1 MKLSEIR
8 GERIF
13 DVIADLIDPIANIAA
28 DPVAADLFTRKK
40 VPEGMTAKAFVL
52 QRVRENAP
60 ALLKDHKK
68 DVIAILSAIEGESS
82 ADYTASLNLVKL
94 IQDFTE
100 LLTDDAF
107 RELFISAQ
115 SETDSGSARES
126 TEAPET

>member
-8 GERIF
+8 GERVF

-28 DPVAADLFTRKK
+28 DPMAADLFTRKP

-60 ALLKDHKK
+60 ALLKGRKG
-68 DVIAILSAIEGESS
+68 DVIAILSAIEGER
-82 ADYTASLNLVKL
+82 AEDYAACLDLVKL
-94 IQDFTE
+94 TRDLAE

-107 RELFISAQ
+107 RELFTSAQ
-115 SETDSGSARES
+115 SETGSGSARET
-126 TEAPET
+126 TEAPEA